1 MTLILNIKL
10 CPLYY
15 DSNFIRQTF
24 EKLSLGTISSID
36 TEMVTLKERS
46 SKGNKLYDV
55 KKTYYKNVY
64 ITYSKMN
71 EDKAIIKKML
81 DLSPENFEII
91 CAGGITF
98 ENFNYLHKKI
108 NAKYYHGKKIIN
120 IK

>member
-1 MTLILNIKL
+1 
-10 CPLYY
+10 
-15 DSNFIRQTF
+15 
-24 EKLSLGTISSID
+24 
-36 TEMVTLKERS
+36 
-46 SKGNKLYDV
+46 
-55 KKTYYKNVY
+55 
-64 ITYSKMN
+64 
-71 EDKAIIKKML
+71 ML